1 MRTVPGDCHIQCV
14 KPDRRMTGEPHGI
27 IQGWFYYPFLFDPI
41 WKTKQCD
48 NFEAIDCMSR

>member
-48 NFEAIDCMSR
+48 NFEAIDCM